1 MQVLLNQISQCQD
14 TLIPA
19 LQSSGLE
26 EKVLINHKPLFS
38 KITFEKSHCSSSAF
52 YLFELKEQST
62 EKG

>member
-1 MQVLLNQISQCQD
+1 MQVLLNQLSQSQD

-26 EKVLINHKPLFS
+26 EKALTSYKSLFS
-38 KITFEKSHCSSSAF
+38 KITFEKSHCSSSAL
-52 YLFELKEQST
+52 YLLELKEQST